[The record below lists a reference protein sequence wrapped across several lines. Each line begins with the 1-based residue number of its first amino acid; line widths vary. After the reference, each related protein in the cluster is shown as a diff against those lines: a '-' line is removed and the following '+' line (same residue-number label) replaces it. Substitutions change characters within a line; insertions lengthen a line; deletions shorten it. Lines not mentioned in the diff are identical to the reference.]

1 MKIPFQDAHF
11 NLNVAGIAGLFGSEE
26 AFATM
31 SSVHLVQGRRW
42 LGWYNSPGSYFVV
55 KKYGVLAR
63 SKIWDGLYPGVNVD
77 PATMLNLDGKV
88 GPRYAGAHSGTRI
101 NATGHLGHLL
111 MEYCS
116 KSKPTAVIGLGRS
129 LLTIVTLQESEL
141 QGVITIA
148 HQ

>member
-1 MKIPFQDAHF
+1 M
-11 NLNVAGIAGLFGSEE
+11 AGIAGFFGGEE
-26 AFATM
+26 AFAAM
-31 SSVHLVQGRRW
+31 SSIRLVQGRRW
-42 LGWYNSPGSYFVV
+42 LGWYNSPGSYFVA